1 MKQAAVSAVF
11 QRLSKSWAA
20 CAASLL
26 LLLMQAAPAWPALVA
41 DLAQEAPGRA
51 ISAQPADITSKEDF
65 NPESATGLTDRG
77 EAHARHY
84 MVSSANPHA
93 TEAGVQV
100 LADGGTAADAVI
112 AAQLVLNLVEPQSSG
127 IGGGAFIVAYDA
139 DTHRVLSYDGRETAP
154 AAARG
159 DRFMRDG
166 KPIDFWEAVN
176 SGRSVGVPGLLRALA
191 LMHERHGRL
200 PWARLFESAIAL
212 AEQGFAVSPRLH
224 ALLEKDEAL
233 RRQAAAAAYFYD
245 GRGRPWPV
253 GHTLKN
259 PAYAATLRSVA
270 EHGPAAFYEGRI
282 ARDIVAAVAR
292 HPVPGD
298 LSLDDLSSYRAQERS
313 ALCMPY
319 KAVYTLCG
327 APPPSSGPLAVMQ
340 MLGILQHF
348 PMDKLG
354 PQSVEAV
361 HYFAEAGRLAFADRG
376 FYVADPAFADVPVAA
391 MLQPAYLARRAAL
404 IRPDRSMGTALPG
417 DPAGLLARRARD
429 DALEVPST
437 SHVVVADA
445 QGNVVS
451 MTNSIESAFGSK
463 IFVRGFLLNNELT
476 DFSLSFQDPE
486 GRLVANRVQPGKRP
500 RSSMAPLI
508 VFRDDKPYMA
518 VGSPGGSAII
528 NYVAKTLVGVLD
540 WNLDI
545 QQAIALPN
553 MGSRNQATELERGTA
568 LENMMPALRG
578 MGHEVKAV
586 EFPSGIQGIVMQDG
600 RLAGGADPRREGLVL
615 GE

>member
-1 MKQAAVSAVF
+1 MRVL
-11 QRLSKSWAA
+11 RWAGA
-20 CAASLL
+20 WCAALL
-26 LLLMQAAPAWPALVA
+26 CGAAAGQPAAPAAHESL
-41 DLAQEAPGRA
+41 
-51 ISAQPADITSKEDF
+51 
-65 NPESATGLTDRG
+65 NPEAASGYVAKQAVTARRFMVAT
-77 EAHARHY
+77 
-84 MVSSANPHA
+84 ANPLA
-93 TEAGVQV
+93 SEAGYRI
-100 LADGGTAADAVI
+100 LREGGSAVDAAI
-112 AAQLVLNLVEPQSSG
+112 AAQLVLGLTEPQSSG
-127 IGGGAFIVAYDA
+127 IGGGGFMLHYAAGTHELRVYDA
-139 DTHRVLSYDGRETAP
+139 RETAP
-154 AAARG
+154 AAARP

-166 KPIDFWEAVN
+166 KPLPFRQAVN
-176 SGRSVGVPGLLRALA
+176 NGMSVGTPGLLRGLELA
-191 LMHERHGRL
+191 HRQQGRL
-200 PWARLFESAIAL
+200 PWRSLFEPAIAL
-212 AEQGFAVSPRLH
+212 ATQGFEVSPRLH
-224 ALLEKDEAL
+224 ALLADARAELAA
-233 RRQAAAAAYFYD
+233 QPAAARYFYAPD
-245 GRGRPWPV
+245 GQPWPV
-253 GHTLKN
+253 GHVLKN
-259 PAYAATLRSVA
+259 PDYAQVLRRVA
-270 EHGPAAFYEGRI
+270 DKGADAFYHGDI
-282 ARDIVAAVAR
+282 AHDIVAAVRA
-292 HPVPGD
+292 HAVPGD
-298 LSLDDLSSYRAQERS
+298 LSVADLAGYRARVRD
-313 ALCMPY
+313 
-319 KAVYTLCG
+319 AVCADYRAYRLCG
-327 APPPSSGPLAVMQ
+327 PPPPSSGPLAVMQ

-600 RLAGGADPRREGLVL
+600 RLMGGADPRREGLVL